1 MLQASQGGWSTPTC
15 WGEALDMKGTAHAC
29 PLTTIFIALTLN
41 HFNRETKA
49 AASGN
54 G

>member
-1 MLQASQGGWSTPTC
+1 MLQASQGAWSTPTC
-15 WGEALDMKGTAHAC
+15 WGEALDMKGTAHAS
-29 PLTTIFIALTLN
+29 PLTTIFIALN